1 MSTGENEPF
10 YVIGISVRTTNENQQ
25 AAKDIPALWQR
36 FMSENIAEQI
46 PNKLSSEV
54 YAVYT
59 DYESDYTKPY
69 TTIIGCKVSEI
80 GNVPEGFMSK
90 KIAAPNY
97 KTYVA
102 KGSLVENIVYNKWL
116 EIWDE
121 DINRAYTSDYEV
133 YGAKSTDPT
142 NAEVEI
148 FIGIN

>member
-1 MSTGENEPF
+1 MSTGQNEPF

-36 FMSENIAEQI
+36 FISENMAEQI
-46 PNKLSSEV
+46 PNKLSKEV

-59 DYESDYTKPY
+59 DYELDYTKPY

-80 GNVPEGFMSK
+80 GNIPEGFMSK
-90 KIAAPNY
+90 KIEAPNY

-102 KGSLVENIVYNKWL
+102 KGSLTENIVYNKWL

-133 YGAKSTDPT
+133 YGTKALDPT

-148 FIGIN
+148 FIGLN

>member
-1 MSTGENEPF
+1 MSTEQKEPF
-10 YVIGISVRTTNENQQ
+10 YIVGISVRTTNENQQ

-46 PNKLSSEV
+46 PNKHSNEV

-69 TTIIGCKVSEI
+69 TTIIGCRVNEI
-80 GNVPEGFMSK
+80 GNISEELVSK
-90 KIAAPNY
+90 KIEAPKY
-97 KTYVA
+97 KKYVV
-102 KGSLVENIVYNKWL
+102 KGDLANNIVYNKWL

-121 DINRAYTSDYEV
+121 EINRAYTSDYEI
-133 YGAKSTDPT
+133 YGAMASDST

-148 FIGIN
+148 FIGVN

>member
-1 MSTGENEPF
+1 MNTGQNEPF
-10 YVIGISVRTTNENQQ
+10 YVVGISVRTTNENQQ

-36 FMSENIAEQI
+36 FMSENIVEQI
-46 PNKLSSEV
+46 PNKLSNEV

-80 GNVPEGFMSK
+80 SNIPEGFVCK

-97 KTYVA
+97 KTYAA
-102 KGSLVENIVYNKWL
+102 KGSLTENIVYNKWL
-116 EIWDE
+116 EIWSE

-133 YGAKSTDPT
+133 YGAKASDPT

-148 FIGIN
+148 FIGVN

>member
-1 MSTGENEPF
+1 MSTEQKEPF
-10 YVIGISVRTTNENQQ
+10 YVVGISVRTTNENQQ

-46 PNKLSSEV
+46 PNKLSNEI

-80 GNVPEGFMSK
+80 DAIPKGLVSK
-90 KIAAPNY
+90 KITAPSY
-97 KTYVA
+97 KTYIA
-102 KGSLVENIVYNKWL
+102 KGSLTDNIVYNKWL
-116 EIWDE
+116 EIWNK

-133 YGAKSTDPT
+133 YGAKASDPT
-142 NAEVEI
+142 NAEVI
-148 FIGIN
+148 ICIGIN